1 MKAKPLYIAVAAAAL
16 LGATAAMAAPIVSFV
31 PSSMNVAV
39 GGPYS
44 IDVNISGL
52 DSSQIVSAFDLNI
65 KYNPAII
72 GFTGYTLGAGL
83 GGLWDSVDASV
94 PPMDFGVQAYSLEVD
109 DDILA
114 DDQTDNAFTLMTL
127 SFMGL
132 TDGVSTLF
140 FGNSQ
145 DFEINLVGRLGESL
159 EDVSFGRACI
169 AVGQGDC
176 RITVPE
182 PATYALIG
190 VALAGALVPG
200 FLRRRRTATYAQRL
214 L

>member
-1 MKAKPLYIAVAAAAL
+1 MKVKLLHIAVAAAAL
-16 LGATAAMAAPIVSFV
+16 LGATAATAAPVVVSFA

-44 IDVNISGL
+44 IDINISGL
-52 DSSQIVSAFDLNI
+52 GSQIVSAFDLNI
-65 KYNPAII
+65 KFNPAVV
-72 GFTGYTLGAGL
+72 GSFTYSLGAGL
-83 GGLWDSVDASV
+83 GGPWDSFEESV
-94 PPMDFGVQAYSLEVD
+94 PPSDFGVHAYSLTQLD
-109 DDILA
+109 SDIA
-114 DDQTDNAFTLMTL
+114 DLQTDDAFTLMTL
-127 SFMGL
+127 DFMGL
-132 TDGVSTLF
+132 ADGVSALF
-140 FGNSQ
+140 FGNSP
-145 DFEINLVGRLGESL
+145 DFELNLVGRDGRSL

-200 FLRRRRTATYAQRL
+200 FLRRRRTATCAQRL
-214 L
+214 